1 MQPTVSVIIPTYNR
15 ANYLKKSLQSAIS
28 QTVRDIEI
36 IIINNYST
44 DNTLE
49 VISSFNDQ
57 RIKIINF
64 KNGGVIA
71 KSRNQGMIQS
81 TGRYIAFL
89 DDDDLWCPDKL
100 ELQIDYLESHP
111 EFGAVYSNAII
122 IDEKDNR
129 KGFLINRGQ
138 AKEGQVFQYLL
149 GGNFITIL
157 TVLMRR
163 ELLESVG
170 LFNEEPSLIAVEDY
184 EYWMRTSFKF
194 GFGYIGKPLA
204 LYRIHSTSVSKRN
217 SVALLR
223 QKVLRMM
230 LDNSSVAEKY
240 RDKIVSNIERL
251 NFSASVYHWSVSDRV
266 NAKRCAR
273 KYISFNLKEIHFL
286 NVLFGV
292 LLYII
297 INFNFDT
304 FRSFVNVYENKIA
317 KII

>member
-36 IIINNYST
+36 IVINNYST

-49 VISSFNDQ
+49 VINSFNDQ

-71 KSRNQGMIQS
+71 KSRNQGMVQS

-100 ELQIDYLESHP
+100 ELQIEYLESHP

-129 KGFLINRGQ
+129 YGFLINRGQ
-138 AKEGQVFQYLL
+138 AKEGHVFQYLL

-163 ELLESVG
+163 ELLESIG
-170 LFNEEPSLIAVEDY
+170 LFNEEPALIAVEDY
-184 EYWMRTSFKF
+184 EYWMRAAFKF

-204 LYRIHSTSVSKRN
+204 LYRIHGTSVSKRN

-230 LDNSSVAEKY
+230 LDNNSVAEKY
-240 RDKIVSNIERL
+240 RDKIVRNIERL
-251 NFSASVYHWSVSDRV
+251 NFSASVYYWSVSDRV
-266 NAKRCAR
+266 NSKRCAR
-273 KYISFNLKEIHFL
+273 KYISFNFKEIRFL

-304 FRSFVNVYENKIA
+304 FRNFVNVYENKIA